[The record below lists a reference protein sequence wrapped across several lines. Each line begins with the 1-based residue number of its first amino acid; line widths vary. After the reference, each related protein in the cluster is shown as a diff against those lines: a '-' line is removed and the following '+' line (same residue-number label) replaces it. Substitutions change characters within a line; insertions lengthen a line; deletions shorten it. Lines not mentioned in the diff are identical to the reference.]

1 MQSSPCA
8 FVSIRKS
15 WCSKAHTVRYSTG
28 FTEWT
33 DTSALPL
40 ATCSW
45 SAPQREEHRQ
55 FTRGGGEGEGGAV
68 PHAQC
73 RLLCAF
79 CWRPARSLS
88 LQRDRVRSKSPS
100 YSLKP
105 LDRSL
110 ARSLANGCTS
120 ESVCYWLWKLVSQ
133 VTVSLLRA
141 VVLPAAQVQE
151 RGVIASFVFSLVMDC
166 PFYSYYRLLGFILML
181 CEIASCQ
188 EYGNLTVQ
196 NILTMNFPVACLY
209 RDKIF

>member
-8 FVSIRKS
+8 FLSIRKS

-110 ARSLANGCTS
+110 ANGCTS

-141 VVLPAAQVQE
+141 VVLPAAQVTVGEGCHCIVCVQFSN
-151 RGVIASFVFSLVMDC
+151 GLSFL
-166 PFYSYYRLLGFILML
+166 FILSTTGFHFD
-181 CEIASCQ
+181 AVWN
-188 EYGNLTVQ
+188 Y
-196 NILTMNFPVACLY
+196 ILPG
-209 RDKIF
+209 IW

>member
-33 DTSALPL
+33 DASALPL

-55 FTRGGGEGEGGAV
+55 LTRGGGEGEGGAV

-110 ARSLANGCTS
+110 ARSQMAAPLK
-120 ESVCYWLWKLVSQ
+120 VCVIGSGNWWVRWLCRRCELWCYRQRK
-133 VTVSLLRA
+133 SLL
-141 VVLPAAQVQE
+141 E

-181 CEIASCQ
+181 YEIASCQ